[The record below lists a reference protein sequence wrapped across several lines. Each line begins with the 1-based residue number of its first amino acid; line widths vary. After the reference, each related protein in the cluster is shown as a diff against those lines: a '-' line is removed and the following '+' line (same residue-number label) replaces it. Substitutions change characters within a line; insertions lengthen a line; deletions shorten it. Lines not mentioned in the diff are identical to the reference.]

1 MLTSVKCPKSV
12 HDGRGVLSKSAAG
25 ACARF
30 WRSVRIGVPY
40 LLRILDLHPRRDRS
54 RRILEAVG
62 ALGDDPFEVVSA
74 DLAKKCQTVAA
85 TCFVQMI
92 VADCFGTTA
101 PENRSS
107 GSLYVGPVVG
117 DRRKLEAQRLGK
129 VPGRDELEGGLVNTT
144 PRD

>member
-1 MLTSVKCPKSV
+1 M
-12 HDGRGVLSKSAAG
+12 
-25 ACARF
+25 
-30 WRSVRIGVPY
+30 PY
-40 LLRILDLHPRRDRS
+40 LLRILDLPPTKRS
-54 RRILEAVG
+54 ESPYLEAIG
-62 ALGDDPFEVVSA
+62 ALGDDPFEIVSA
-74 DLAKKCQTVAA
+74 DLAENVPTVAA

-129 VPGRDELEGGLVNTT
+129 VPGSGRTRD
-144 PRD
+144 PM

>member
-1 MLTSVKCPKSV
+1 
-12 HDGRGVLSKSAAG
+12 
-25 ACARF
+25 
-30 WRSVRIGVPY
+30 
-40 LLRILDLHPRRDRS
+40 LLRILDLHPLRDRS

-117 DRRKLEAQRLGK
+117 DRRKLEAQGSEKCRAVTNSKAG
-129 VPGRDELEGGLVNTT
+129 GQHYAAGLVVSRAAGHALVEASGGNEL
-144 PRD
+144 